1 MDDVIFL
8 KDMLFFGR
16 HGVYPEEQ
24 SLGQRFVI
32 SLWMTQ
38 DLQPAAAA
46 DDLALTVNYGD
57 VYNRVREIVE
67 GPPCKLL
74 ETIGERIC
82 GSLLTEFVDLSCVR
96 VRVEKPGAPI
106 AGIFA
111 SVGVEIMRQRP
122 RSVQI

>member
-1 MDDVIFL
+1 
-8 KDMLFFGR
+8 GR
-16 HGVYPEEQ
+16 HGVYAEER

-32 SLWMTQ
+32 SLWLTQ
-38 DLQPAAAA
+38 DLRPAAAA

-74 ETIGERIC
+74 ETLGERIC
-82 GSLLTEFVDLSCVR
+82 ARLLAEFEDLSSVR

-111 SVGVEIMRQRP
+111 SVGVEFLRE
-122 RSVQI
+122 RSRGGHT